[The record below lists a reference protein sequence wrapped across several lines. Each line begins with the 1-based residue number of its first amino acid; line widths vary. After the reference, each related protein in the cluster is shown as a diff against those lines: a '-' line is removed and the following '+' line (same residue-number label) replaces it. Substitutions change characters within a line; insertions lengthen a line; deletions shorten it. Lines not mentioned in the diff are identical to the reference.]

1 MDIIIILYNNMLQ
14 PILSL
19 LAGFLLLMWSADAF
33 TDNGAKIA
41 QIFNISPLVIGLLVF
56 GFGTSAPEM
65 LVSGLAAYDGIPE
78 MSIGNAFGSNIFNIG
93 LVLGVTAIILP
104 ITVEKSIIKKEWL
117 FLFLSTLIVGFLLKK
132 DGFLS
137 FIDGL
142 ILLSLLLLF
151 LINIFRESK
160 KGSLVDTDSLKINS
174 QNQDKGKTWFL
185 LIVSLIVLVSSA
197 KLVVWGGT
205 NLALSFG
212 VSDLIIG
219 LTVIALGTSLPELA
233 VCISSALKKQH
244 QMVIGNIIGSNLF
257 NTLGVLAV
265 PALIVPY
272 TSSLVLEIPPEVMSR
287 DFVFML
293 ILTLLIVILSIRL
306 KISRFGGFILLTTL
320 SIYLYQLF

>member
-1 MDIIIILYNNMLQ
+1 MLL

-41 QIFNISPLVIGLLVF
+41 RIFNISPLVIGLLVF

-104 ITVEKSIIKKEWL
+104 ITVEKSVLKKEWL
-117 FLFLSTLIVGFLLKK
+117 YLFLSTLIVGFLLL

-137 FIDGL
+137 FTDGL

-151 LINIFRESK
+151 LINVFRESK
-160 KGSLVDTDSLKINS
+160 KGSPIDTDILEINS
-174 QNQDKGKTWFL
+174 QNKDKGRTWLL
-185 LIVSLIVLVSSA
+185 LIVSLIILVSSA
-197 KLVVWGGT
+197 KLVVWGG
-205 NLALSFG
+205 
-212 VSDLIIG
+212 VSIAEFFEIDKLIIG
-219 LTVIALGTSLPELA
+219 LTVVALGTSLPELA
-233 VCISSALKKQH
+233 VSISSALKKQH

-257 NTLGVLAV
+257 NTLGVLAI
-265 PALIVPY
+265 PALIVPF
-272 TSSLVLEIPPEVMSR
+272 TPELILKVPPEVMSR
-287 DFVFML
+287 DFVYML
-293 ILTLLIVILSIRL
+293 ILTLLIVILSMRL
-306 KISRFGGFILLTTL
+306 KISRFGGFILLTAL

>member
-1 MDIIIILYNNMLQ
+1 MLL

-19 LAGFLLLMWSADAF
+19 LAGFILLMWSADTF

-41 QIFNISPLVIGLLVF
+41 RIFNISPLVIGLLIF

-65 LVSGLAAYDGIPE
+65 LVSGLAAYDGHPE
-78 MSIGNAFGSNIFNIG
+78 MSIGNAFGSNILNIG

-104 ITVEKSIIKKEWL
+104 ITVEKSVLKKEWL
-117 FLFLSTLIVGFLLKK
+117 FLFLSTLIVGFLLS

-151 LINIFRESK
+151 LINVFRESK
-160 KGSLVDTDSLKINS
+160 KNNLTDSDSLENNS
-174 QNQDKGKTWFL
+174 QKNDKGRIWLL
-185 LIVSLIVLVSSA
+185 LIVSLIILVSSA
-197 KLVVWGGT
+197 RLVVWGGT
-205 NLALSFG
+205 SLALSFG

-219 LTVIALGTSLPELA
+219 LTVVALGTSLPELA
-233 VCISSALKKQH
+233 VSISSALKKQH

-257 NTLGVLAV
+257 NTLGVLAI
-265 PALIVPY
+265 PGLILPFQIPTEVMGRDFFFMLMF
-272 TSSLVLEIPPEVMSR
+272 TLLVL
-287 DFVFML
+287 
-293 ILTLLIVILSIRL
+293 ILSMRL

-320 SIYLYQLF
+320 TIYLYQLFWI